1 MEIGNLKFKIER
13 LKKIFSLT
21 TEGAEKSFSCVRSLL
36 YGPCQFRFCRDF
48 TNFQFPISNLQF
60 PIRPAARLQKLV
72 AQLAL
77 VVAAILIPSAA
88 RAEPVDHIA
97 AAVNNEVITASELAQ
112 TVALN
117 ARLGTPGRD
126 GWTLESETL
135 DGLITRRLLVQE
147 ARRLR
152 FVQVSEQD
160 KSAEVDKIR
169 ARFTPDTAFSD
180 FLRALDMTEQELA
193 VMLGERLL
201 VEKFVEKK
209 VGLFVRV
216 TRAEAETYF
225 KEHAAEYPGQRFQD
239 VQKNI
244 VALLTDRKVGQQL
257 DQYIAELRGKAA
269 IRVNRLT

>member
-1 MEIGNLKFKIER
+1 MARSSTLKFVLNALR
-13 LKKIFSLT
+13 RIFS
-21 TEGAEKSFSCVRSLL
+21 
-36 YGPCQFRFCRDF
+36 CRGF

-60 PIRPAARLQKLV
+60 PIQPAARLQKLV

-77 VVAAILIPSAA
+77 VVAAILIPAA
-88 RAEPVDHIA
+88 APAELLDHIA
-97 AAVNNEVITASELAQ
+97 AAVNNEVITASELTQ

-117 ARLGTPGRD
+117 ERLGTSGGDGR
-126 GWTLESETL
+126 TLESETL
-135 DGLITRRLLVQE
+135 EGLITRRLLVQE

-152 FVQVSEQD
+152 FVEVSEQE

-169 ARFTPDTAFSD
+169 ARFASAAAFSD

-216 TRAEAETYF
+216 TRAESETYF
-225 KEHAAEYPGQRFQD
+225 QEHAADYPGQRFPD
-239 VQKNI
+239 VQKSI

-257 DQYIAELRGKAA
+257 DQYVAALRGKAA
-269 IRVNRLT
+269 IRVNRLTDVLHGAAETGRTP